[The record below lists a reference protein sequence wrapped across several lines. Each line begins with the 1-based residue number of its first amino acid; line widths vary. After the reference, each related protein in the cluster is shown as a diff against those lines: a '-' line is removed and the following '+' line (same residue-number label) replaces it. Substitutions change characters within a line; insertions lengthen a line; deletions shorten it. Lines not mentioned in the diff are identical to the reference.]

1 MVYSIVSG
9 VRKFEL
15 VMTFSGLDLHNFN
28 TTDSVCVSPEV
39 VDYIRSL
46 IVASK
51 CCILFFHLPVFI
63 I

>member
-1 MVYSIVSG
+1 
-9 VRKFEL
+9 
-15 VMTFSGLDLHNFN
+15 MTFSGLNFN
-28 TTDSVCVSPEV
+28 TADSVCVSPEV

-51 CCILFFHLPVFI
+51 CCILFFHMPVFI